1 MSFDKHAEKLPIED
15 REKLRIVFTRICA
28 GEDSAQHAEIAR
40 RMVKIFR
47 SGMRDLDVLAA
58 LAAHPTKPTRGRPPT
73 SHLESAPTRGRT
85 LEGEN
90 GIINTND
97 M

>member
-1 MSFDKHAEKLPIED
+1 MSFDKHAEKLPLED
-15 REKLRIVFTRICA
+15 REKLRMVFTRICA
-28 GEDSAQHAEIAR
+28 GEDSVHHAEIAR
-40 RMVKIFR
+40 RMVKISR
-47 SGMRDLDVLAA
+47 PGMRDLEVLAA

-73 SHLESAPTRGRT
+73 SLFESALTRGRT